1 MYFVRLTGPLFLTP
15 FLLDKLP
22 VPPAKPSPSIPSVGA
37 KPQLWLSPAFTSS
50 QQGPGIGDLPV
61 LHTASPQHQ
70 RNCSWLRFFCLGRFS
85 WLCPQIL
92 ALLGFAPGN
101 PEPTGRIYSSTPSS
115 RNEEMPCKTLSWEG
129 SSLREGLA
137 CPPAWRN
144 THGQHRVSSPA
155 PHLLKGGRKFCLQG
169 AVTKSQPE
177 NPRPNAE
184 RNHCAAK
191 NSTQCKHSGEKKII
205 LS

>member
-1 MYFVRLTGPLFLTP
+1 MGSPPAWDGSVCHPTAWAGFLPLCAARNCLSGLGEPGGCSPQPFIFPWGGRRLSDVLHTSHWPALPYTLPLGQAPLSFT
-15 FLLDKLP
+15 
-22 VPPAKPSPSIPSVGA
+22 VPPAKPSPTIPSVGT
-37 KPQLWLSPAFTSS
+37 KPQPWLSPAFTSS

-115 RNEEMPCKTLSWEG
+115 RNAEMPCKTLSWEG
-129 SSLREGLA
+129 SGL
-137 CPPAWRN
+137 
-144 THGQHRVSSPA
+144 
-155 PHLLKGGRKFCLQG
+155 
-169 AVTKSQPE
+169 
-177 NPRPNAE
+177 
-184 RNHCAAK
+184 
-191 NSTQCKHSGEKKII
+191 
-205 LS
+205 